1 MGLSYVSSSCFRIGD
16 ASGRDVAAL
25 RNMTFEGATE
35 EQTAQLK
42 SLVSQRLN
50 NDAGQRAR
58 GGISLSLYLLQA
70 ADTDR

>member
-1 MGLSYVSSSCFRIGD
+1 MRYPMYQAHVSRIED
-16 ASGRDVAAL
+16 ASGRGDIAAL

-58 GGISLSLYLLQA
+58 DSSGGISSGA
-70 ADTDR
+70 